1 MCERDRERKRQA
13 DRQTDRQKQR
23 GRRRGGSENNANKKT
38 HVCNLYL
45 NPSVMLSVSQG
56 DLVKT
61 EQKPPYLFFNVQSKT
76 NESDLEKRRRADM
89 T

>member
-38 HVCNLYL
+38 HVCKLYL

-61 EQKPPYLFFNVQSKT
+61 EQKPPYLFFNVQSK
-76 NESDLEKRRRADM
+76 NKRIRSRKEKTR
-89 T
+89 